1 MGTRSNR
8 IRSGDS
14 PGVAQKVLSWKIR
27 TSQNGQ
33 SLRLAFLDVKKLPV
47 GRRTM
52 PVGPRLSS
60 PTSLVIEGLLV
71 RLGRGRAGFNLQIG
85 ESKII
90 ALDGRDES
98 CFPEELTT
106 SLSEVLQC

>member
-1 MGTRSNR
+1 MGAGSNR
-8 IRSGDS
+8 IRSRS
-14 PGVAQKVLSWKIR
+14 CPGVAKKVLSWKIR
-27 TSQNGQ
+27 ESQNGQ
-33 SLRLAFLDVKKLPV
+33 SLRLAFSNVKKLPV

-71 RLGRGRAGFNLQIG
+71 RLGRGPAGFNLQIG

-98 CFPEELTT
+98 CFRRGTHHILK
-106 SLSEVLQC
+106 